1 MKLEIFDMDQSSPD
15 WFKVRCG
22 IVTASCFSDVLSK
35 GQGKTRKTYM
45 LKLLGERITGQPTE
59 SFNNRHTERGIEMEP
74 EARHLYEFMTDNQC
88 ERVGFMRRGNVGCS
102 PDSLIGND
110 GLLEI
115 KTKLPH
121 LQCEVLLND
130 EVPAEHKAQVQGQ
143 LWVSEREWV
152 DFVSYWPNMPLFV
165 KRVYRDEKYIETLQN
180 EIERF
185 LDELNELETLLKQK
199 GAA

>member
-59 SFNNRHTERGIEMEP
+59 SFSNRHTERGIEMEP

-88 ERVGFMRRGNVGCS
+88 TRVGFMRRGNVGCS

-121 LQCEVLLND
+121 LQCEVILND

-143 LWVSEREWV
+143 LWVSGREWV

-165 KRVYRDEKYIETLQN
+165 KRVYRDEKYIETLQK

>member
-59 SFNNRHTERGIEMEP
+59 SFSNRHTERGIEMEP

-88 ERVGFMRRGNVGCS
+88 ARVGFMRRGNVGCS

-121 LQCEVLLND
+121 LQCEVILND

-143 LWVSEREWV
+143 LWVSGREWV

-165 KRVYRDEKYIETLQN
+165 KRVYRDEKYIETLQK